1 MKGLEGIRE
10 AVRKLLRSS
19 GSYERSINEFI
30 RDLQRTLL
38 KADVNVKLVFQLT
51 RDVKKRAL
59 EEKPPPGVTRREWV
73 IKILLDELTKLFG
86 GLEEPDVLPK
96 KRPYVLMLVGI
107 QGSGKTTSAAKLA
120 YYYSRRGFKVG
131 LVCTDTYR
139 PAAYEQL
146 KQLGEKINVPV
157 YGREDAKDSVKLAI
171 EGVNYFKSQGF
182 DLIIVDTAGRHKEEK
197 GLLKEMKEIAEAI
210 KPDEIMLVIDA
221 SIGQQA
227 YAQAKAF
234 HEATPVGSIMI
245 AKMDGTAKGG
255 GALSAVAAT
264 GAKIKFIGT
273 GELIEDIERFSPK
286 GFVSRLLGLGDVE
299 ALLEK
304 IKEAQLE
311 EELAKKQLEIL
322 KTGKITL
329 RDLYHQ
335 IRSIRRMGPLSKI
348 LQMIPGFSLTLP
360 SEDKIKLTEEK
371 MDKWLAII
379 NSMTYEELEKPSKI
393 DRSRMRRIAIGS
405 GTSLEDVRELLRYY
419 DMMNKMLKQIKRRK
433 GILRRLHIE

>member
-433 GILRRLHIE
+433 GMLRRLHIE